1 MCYVASKPMIISKPS
16 LRMFWNVSGYA
27 IQIQLALLRR
37 VYYEKNY
44 LDIMPCYD
52 STKSAVQRIEYLIFE
67 FEFPAPHIKAVDN
80 QINLKWL
87 KLNGNVTCVEVG
99 IFYSRCCHKKL

>member
-1 MCYVASKPMIISKPS
+1 
-16 LRMFWNVSGYA
+16 
-27 IQIQLALLRR
+27 
-37 VYYEKNY
+37 
-44 LDIMPCYD
+44 MPCYD
-52 STKSAVQRIEYLIFE
+52 STKPAVQRIEYKIFE

-99 IFYSRCCHKKL
+99 IFYSRCCHKKLYTDRR